1 MPSSSAAQRQHVR
14 INLSEIKGRISK
26 RLGPDR
32 SNRYFTFL
40 NQFLSKKLTKQE
52 FNKQCLSLFGHDNIQ
67 LHNNFIRSI
76 LKNSLLS
83 KTPPLQNS
91 QNYPDKTPVKS
102 LGTNIPQSNCNGVP
116 SPRKVRTGGRE
127 RRVRDSGHGG
137 PNGLVG
143 FDVNPNSVLVDGS
156 ITENGLSH
164 RKEEFDDQNETL
176 CSKREPIEA
185 PLGIPFCRA
194 SAGGSRLPS
203 SYGGFSSSVSTGV
216 PSCSSLAE
224 LFNIDSISNRIESI
238 AKREGLKTVGT
249 NCAELLQKSLDVYLT
264 RLINSVA
271 NLSGSVKQSNIDQKT
286 IKLED
291 FALAVQLNPRQL
303 GENAPELIERM
314 NMRLFEKRDEYD
326 KRRSWE

>member
-14 INLSEIKGRISK
+14 INLAEIKGRISK

-32 SNRYFTFL
+32 SNRYFSCL

-52 FNKQCLSLFGHDNIQ
+52 FNKQCLSLFGHENIQ

-83 KTPPLQNS
+83 KTPPV
-91 QNYPDKTPVKS
+91 QNYHDKTAVKNSGASIPS
-102 LGTNIPQSNCNGVP
+102 LWCNGGILPP
-116 SPRKVRTGGRE
+116 SPRKVRSGGRE
-127 RRVRDSGHGG
+127 RRIRDSGLIG

-143 FDVNPNSVLVDGS
+143 FDGNSNSVS
-156 ITENGLSH
+156 IDTSIKENGLLH
-164 RKEEFDDQNETL
+164 NKEDSAEPNKNL

-194 SAGGSRLPS
+194 SVGGARLPS
-203 SYGGFSSSVSTGV
+203 YTGFSSSANASTGIS
-216 PSCSSLAE
+216 SCSSLGE
-224 LFNIDSISNRIESI
+224 LFNIDLIRNRIESI
-238 AKREGLKTVGT
+238 AKREGLEAVGT

-264 RLINSVA
+264 RLISSA
-271 NLSGSVKQSNIDQKT
+271 TNLTGSVKRPNLDQNT
-286 IKLED
+286 ISLED
-291 FALAVQLNPRQL
+291 FTLAMQLNPRQL

-314 NMRLFEKRDEYD
+314 SMRLFEKRDEYD
-326 KRRSWE
+326 KRRL

>member
-14 INLSEIKGRISK
+14 INLTEIKGRISK

-32 SNRYFTFL
+32 SNRYFTCL
-40 NQFLSKKLTKQE
+40 NQFLSKKLSKQE
-52 FNKQCLSLFGHDNIQ
+52 FNKQCLSLFGHENIQ
-67 LHNNFIRSI
+67 LHNNFVRSI

-83 KTPPLQNS
+83 KTPPPQNHH
-91 QNYPDKTPVKS
+91 DKTPAKN
-102 LGTNIPQSNCNGVP
+102 LGTNIPSSWCNGGILPP

-127 RRVRDSGHGG
+127 RRARDSVLSG

-143 FDVNPNSVLVDGS
+143 FDANPNSVLVDGS
-156 ITENGLSH
+156 IKENGLLH
-164 RKEEFDDQNETL
+164 HKEELEDPNETL

-203 SYGGFSSSVSTGV
+203 YTCFSSSASTGA
-216 PSCSSLAE
+216 PSCSSLGE
-224 LFNIDSISNRIESI
+224 LFNMDSIRNRIECI
-238 AKREGLKTVGT
+238 AKREGLEAVGT

-264 RLINSVA
+264 RLISSVA
-271 NLSGSVKQSNIDQKT
+271 NLTGSVSRSNMDQKT
-286 IKLED
+286 ITLED
-291 FALAVQLNPRQL
+291 FTLAVQLNPRQL

-326 KRRSWE
+326 KRRS